1 MGRNNSSERG
11 QTPVVRPPLEK
22 VWEFEAGDDIISW
35 TVAYGMVF
43 FGSKDKRIYAL
54 DTASGEEKWTF
65 EMDTTVHPH
74 TYYFVVA
81 DGVLYVLGK
90 DRNLYAIDAQTGEKR
105 WQFSTSEGILY
116 PPQVANEIA
125 YIVTQKKK
133 ERILYAIDTQIGQER
148 WRYSTDKT
156 IEHPAVGYGKIFFGS
171 KGKRVYAL
179 EALDGDSGERM
190 WEFESG
196 HKNLSRPTFSDG
208 KVLIYGDLD
217 LYAFDANTGVLLWK
231 VNAHEHDP
239 QGPRVVGN
247 LALLGVELTLVDLT
261 SGAEKAKL
269 TPGISHNID
278 RVKNGIIYTLP
289 ATTKGALPTLCAV
302 DLATGELKWY
312 AVIGTSWPY
321 YFGWTWSQEF
331 VFAKASVGKTCAI
344 NISRFTKRWEFP
356 EPGSLPE
363 IVDEMVIWWRAR
375 KMYGYTSSKDPA
387 LQSLLEI
394 GEDITPT
401 PMYTGTV
408 LPIAYTLGGEGKIVW
423 PNCCCL
429 CCGPAEKRV
438 NLVKTMDRV
447 RLWTEGAPYCETCYK
462 KTKGIFKKEKPGVEI
477 IRTSPPTFAFRNE
490 KYWAMFMKANR
501 AR

>member
-1 MGRNNSSERG
+1 M
-11 QTPVVRPPLEK
+11 
-22 VWEFEAGDDIISW
+22 
-35 TVAYGMVF
+35 
-43 FGSKDKRIYAL
+43 
-54 DTASGEEKWTF
+54 
-65 EMDTTVHPH
+65 
-74 TYYFVVA
+74 
-81 DGVLYVLGK
+81 
-90 DRNLYAIDAQTGEKR
+90 
-105 WQFSTSEGILY
+105 
-116 PPQVANEIA
+116 
-125 YIVTQKKK
+125 
-133 ERILYAIDTQIGQER
+133 
-148 WRYSTDKT
+148 
-156 IEHPAVGYGKIFFGS
+156 
-171 KGKRVYAL
+171 
-179 EALDGDSGERM
+179 
-190 WEFESG
+190 
-196 HKNLSRPTFSDG
+196 
-208 KVLIYGDLD
+208 
-217 LYAFDANTGVLLWK
+217 
-231 VNAHEHDP
+231 
-239 QGPRVVGN
+239 
-247 LALLGVELTLVDLT
+247 
-261 SGAEKAKL
+261 
-269 TPGISHNID
+269 
-278 RVKNGIIYTLP
+278 
-289 ATTKGALPTLCAV
+289 
-302 DLATGELKWY
+302 
-312 AVIGTSWPY
+312 
-321 YFGWTWSQEF
+321 
-331 VFAKASVGKTCAI
+331 FAKASVGKTCAI